1 MKTHIRLCCIACM
14 IPVISNAQGRD
25 QRISDLERKLV
36 EARSTVAA
44 LLSTIDSLSTEVR
57 ALRQPD
63 LKSTLIAETTPM
75 AASPPPETS
84 ERYRQQI
91 LRPDLGHDERQ
102 SELSPRPELFIQSRF
117 QALPI
122 SGTDQQ
128 VAPSN
133 FVLTRMETRWSGRV
147 AEKIGMGFELQYHPA
162 PAGGAVEL
170 VNDAFVE
177 YYPNAAVTIR
187 AGQFVKPFGFD
198 IQQSSSVRESPER
211 GIFAGYFFPG
221 QRDRGLMVTAKLDR
235 LGSLWHGTQI
245 FAAALNGNRF
255 FIDNNRNLNYNLRIR
270 KVFETIPL
278 AIGASVQLG
287 RQLLPPGTAGNNKEN
302 IYGADVQWSW
312 GRFGVRGE
320 LVAGNMPSTLLS
332 LDPEFA
338 PRFRAGAHSL
348 GAAVFA
354 SVRLIKQDRV
364 YWRYD
369 QFNHDPITGDN
380 IRAFNIGYLRR
391 MGDHS
396 RLGID
401 YQLKNRTSFN
411 DDRLN
416 TRLQLSWNVSY

>member
-1 MKTHIRLCCIACM
+1 MKTTIRLCCIACM
-14 IPVISNAQGRD
+14 IPVMTNAQDRD

-57 ALRQPD
+57 TLRQPD
-63 LKSTLIAETTPM
+63 LKSPLIAGTAPVQELPAPE
-75 AASPPPETS
+75 AAEK
-84 ERYRQQI
+84 YREQI

-235 LGSLWHGTQI
+235 LGNLWHGTQI

-270 KVFETIPL
+270 KVFETIPF
-278 AIGASVQLG
+278 GH
-287 RQLLPPGTAGNNKEN
+287 R
-302 IYGADVQWSW
+302 
-312 GRFGVRGE
+312 RFGPVGS
-320 LVAGNMPSTLLS
+320 STS
-332 LDPEFA
+332 TA
-338 PRFRAGAHSL
+338 RHS
-348 GAAVFA
+348 
-354 SVRLIKQDRV
+354 
-364 YWRYD
+364 
-369 QFNHDPITGDN
+369 
-380 IRAFNIGYLRR
+380 GYQQRKPLRR
-391 MGDHS
+391 RCAME
-396 RLGID
+396 LGTVW
-401 YQLKNRTSFN
+401 RA
-411 DDRLN
+411 R
-416 TRLQLSWNVSY
+416 

>member
-1 MKTHIRLCCIACM
+1 MKTTIRLCCIACM
-14 IPVISNAQGRD
+14 IPVMTNAQGRD
-25 QRISDLERKLV
+25 QRILDLERKLV

-57 ALRQPD
+57 ALRQPE

-75 AASPPPETS
+75 PAPPPPETPKK
-84 ERYRQQI
+84 YREQI
-91 LRPDLGHDERQ
+91 LRPDLGHDDRQ
-102 SELSPRPELFIQSRF
+102 LELSPRPELFIQSRF

-162 PAGGAVEL
+162 PAGGVVEL

-235 LGSLWHGTQI
+235 LGNLWHGTQI

-287 RQLLPPGTAGNNKEN
+287 RQLLPPGKAGTNKEN
-302 IYGADVQWSW
+302 IYGADVQWNW

-320 LVAGNMPSTLLS
+320 LVAGNMPSTLLN